1 MSLTQLFRH
10 WTYQIFAPGVLL
22 REKYNAFKELLRY
35 DDLCLNIIAE
45 IEDIHYGNE
54 HADWARIVWLC
65 KRLSSAVE
73 HLTAQLSLLSP
84 ARYVDLPEYAR
95 KIDFYVRMALDV
107 PVPDMSPPF
116 LLSLAEAAAHPGLVG
131 GKAAALGRL
140 HADGGIPCPPGV
152 VVTAGAFRY
161 ILEAAELRPK
171 LDAKLRKV
179 ILSRPDEMA
188 GLAAELRQMIL
199 SIHVPEDIAE
209 PLRQAAADM
218 ARAGNGLLAVRSS
231 ALAEDGQASFAGQY
245 ESVLSVPP
253 GEVVTAYK
261 TVLAS
266 KYGPR
271 AMTYRVLNGLSDE
284 ETSMAVL
291 IMPMI
296 DARSAG
302 VLYTLDPGGRVQGR
316 EVTGIYAAKGLGT
329 AVVDGC
335 IIPESLSLTRE
346 KHPRILARDP
356 DPEAGDAPETALPD
370 EAAERLAEIGQRLE
384 GLFGHPQD
392 VEWAMDKAA
401 DLFILQSRNAGADP
415 GPAGLEDQEAEDGFG
430 AYVDDGQPDGG
441 EAGDLPE
448 PFLTGG
454 GRVSNGVAAGRAVHA
469 QTVIEVSAIPLGAIL
484 LTPTLSPALARLTGR
499 VAGVI
504 AAAGSRAGHFAS
516 VAREFGLPVAVF
528 GPDIFTHIPDGREIT
543 LDADAGRVFPGRVHS
558 LIAAAADPAPKKATP
573 TGKRLEKIIP
583 LVARLTLTDPESSD
597 FAPEKMRSVHDIVRF
612 AHEKSVAEM
621 FSLVGRGGR
630 GLATA
635 RRLKTPLPFTMYILD
650 LGGGL
655 FDGMADVPTVA
666 PGEIKSAPMWAIWSG
681 LTSPLASWD
690 EDAQF
695 ADWEELDRISGGI
708 FSGKSR
714 LLASYA
720 VISANYAHLMIR
732 FGYHFAVLDTVCGP
746 EDKNN
751 YVNFRFKG
759 GGGSLEQRLARI
771 EFISRVLSHFSFTVT
786 VKGDMLDARV
796 ARENEVIIQKRLA
809 MLGYLL
815 AHTKLMDVT
824 LSEGTDMPAL
834 VADFLDKTDR

>member
-35 DDLCLNIIAE
+35 DDLCLDIIAE
-45 IEDIHYGNE
+45 IEEIHYGNE

-73 HLTAQLSLLSP
+73 HLTTQLTLLSP
-84 ARYVDLPEYAR
+84 AKYVDLPEYAR

-107 PVPDMSPPF
+107 PAPDMSPPY
-116 LLSLAEAAAHPGLVG
+116 LLSLAEAAARPELVG

-140 HADGGIPCPPGV
+140 HAEGGIPCPPGV

-179 ILSRPDEMA
+179 ILSKPDEMA

-199 SIHVPEDIAE
+199 SVHVPEEIAV
-209 PLRQAAADM
+209 PLRQAAEDM

-231 ALAEDGQASFAGQY
+231 ALAEDGLASFAGQY
-245 ESVLSVPP
+245 ESVLSVRP
-253 GEVVTAYK
+253 EEAVAAYK
-261 TVLAS
+261 AVLAS

-271 AMTYRVLNGLSDE
+271 ALTYRVLSGLSDE

-296 DARSAG
+296 DAKSAG

-316 EVTGIYAAKGLGT
+316 EVMGVYAAKGLGT

-335 IIPESLSLTRE
+335 IIPESVVVSRD
-346 KHPRILARDP
+346 KHPRVLSRDP
-356 DPEAGDAPETALPD
+356 DPGDHDAPDVALPD
-370 EAAERLAEIGQRLE
+370 EAAERLAEIGQSLE
-384 GLFGHPQD
+384 RLFGHPQD
-392 VEWAMDKAA
+392 VEWAMDKAD
-401 DLFILQSRNAGADP
+401 DLFILQSRDVGRGQESAAPPPEEADD
-415 GPAGLEDQEAEDGFG
+415 LFD
-430 AYVDDGQPDGG
+430 AYVDDALPSGLEADDRPAPLLSGG
-441 EAGDLPE
+441 A
-448 PFLTGG
+448 
-454 GRVSNGVAAGRAVHA
+454 RVSNGTTAGRAVHA
-469 QTVIEVSAIPLGAIL
+469 QTVIEVSTIPEGAIL
-484 LTPTLSPALARLTGR
+484 LTPTLSPALARLAGR

-528 GPDIFTHIPDGREIT
+528 GPDIFTRIADGQDIT
-543 LDADAGRVFPGRVHS
+543 LDANAGMVFPGRVES
-558 LIAAAADPAPKKATP
+558 LIAAAAAPGPKKATAA
-573 TGKRLEKIIP
+573 GMRLEKIIP
-583 LVARLTLTDPESSD
+583 LVARLTLTDPESPD
-597 FAPEKMRSVHDIVRF
+597 FAPANMRSIHDIVRF

-630 GLATA
+630 GLASA
-635 RRLKTPLPFTMYILD
+635 KRLKTPLPFTMYILD
-650 LGGGL
+650 LGDGL
-655 FDGMADVPTVA
+655 FEGLEGSPTVA

-681 LTSPLASWD
+681 LTSPQASWED
-690 EDAQF
+690 DAQF
-695 ADWEELDRISGGI
+695 VDWEELDRISGGI
-708 FSGKSR
+708 FSGKSK

-732 FGYHFAVLDTVCGP
+732 FGYHFSVLDTVCGP
-746 EDKNN
+746 DDKNN

-771 EFISRVLSHFSFTVT
+771 EFISRVLSHFSFTVS
-786 VKGDMLDARV
+786 VKGDMLDARM

-815 AHTKLMDVT
+815 ARTKLMDIT
-824 LSEGTDMPAL
+824 LSETTNMRAL
-834 VADFLDKTDR
+834 VDDFLDKTDR

>member
-10 WTYQIFAPGVLL
+10 WSYQIFAPGILL

-35 DDLCLNIIAE
+35 DDLCLDIIAE

-73 HLTAQLSLLSP
+73 HLTAQLTLLSP
-84 ARYVDLPEYAR
+84 AKYVDLPEYAR

-107 PVPDMSPPF
+107 PVPDMSPPY
-116 LLSLAEAAAHPGLVG
+116 LLTLDEAAAHPELVG

-140 HADGGIPCPPGV
+140 HANGGIPCPPGV

-161 ILEAAELRPK
+161 ILEASELRPK

-179 ILSRPDEMA
+179 ILSKPDEMA
-188 GLAAELRQMIL
+188 GLAAELRQMVL
-199 SIHVPEDIAE
+199 SIHIPEDIAG
-209 PLRQAAADM
+209 PLRQAAEDM
-218 ARAGNGLLAVRSS
+218 ARVGNGLLAVRSS

-245 ESVLSVPP
+245 ESVLSVKPE
-253 GEVVTAYK
+253 EVIPAYK
-261 TVLAS
+261 AVLAS

-271 AMTYRVLNGLSDE
+271 ALTYRVLSGLSDE

-296 DARSAG
+296 EAKSAG
-302 VLYTLDPGGRVQGR
+302 VLYTLDPGGPMQGR
-316 EVTGIYAAKGLGT
+316 EVMGVYAAKGLGT

-335 IIPESLSLTRE
+335 IIPESVVLTRG
-346 KHPRILARDP
+346 KHPRVLVRDP
-356 DPEAGDAPETALPD
+356 DPEAMDAPETALPD
-370 EAAERLAEIGQRLE
+370 EAAERLAEIGLRLE
-384 GLFGHPQD
+384 SLFGRPQD

-401 DLFILQSRNAGADP
+401 DLFILQSRDVNADP
-415 GPAGLEDQEAEDGFG
+415 QHADPEAADAEDGFG
-430 AYVDDGQPDGG
+430 AYVDDGQPGKDVS
-441 EAGDLPE
+441 GDLPT
-448 PFLTGG
+448 PLLTGG
-454 GRVSNGVAAGRAVHA
+454 GRVSNGVVAGRAVHA
-469 QTVIEVSAIPLGAIL
+469 QTVIEVSAIPAGAIL
-484 LTPTLSPALARLTGR
+484 LTPTLSPALARLAGR
-499 VAGVI
+499 VAGVV

-528 GPDIFTHIPDGREIT
+528 GPEIFTHIPDGQEIT
-543 LDADAGRVFPGRVHS
+543 LDADAGKVFPGRVES
-558 LIAAAADPAPKKATP
+558 LIGAAADTGPKKITP
-573 TGKRLEKIIP
+573 LGTRLEKIIP
-583 LVARLTLTDPESSD
+583 LVARLTLTDPESPD
-597 FAPEKMRSVHDIVRF
+597 FAPANMRSIHDVVRF

-630 GLATA
+630 GLASA
-635 RRLKTPLPFTMYILD
+635 KRLKTPLPFTMYILD

-655 FDGMADVPTVA
+655 FEGMAGSPTVT
-666 PGEIKSAPMWAIWSG
+666 PGEIKSAPMWAVWSG
-681 LTSPLASWD
+681 LTSPQASWD
-690 EDAQF
+690 DDAQF
-695 ADWEELDRISGGI
+695 VDWEELDRISGGI

-732 FGYHFAVLDTVCGP
+732 FGYHFSVLDTVCGP

-751 YVNFRFKG
+751 YINFRFKG
-759 GGGSLEQRLARI
+759 GGGALDQRLSRI
-771 EFISRVLSHFSFTVT
+771 EFISRVLTHFSFTVT
-786 VKGDMLDARV
+786 IKGDMLDARM

-815 AHTKLMDVT
+815 ARTKLMDIT
-824 LSEGTDMPAL
+824 LSADTDMRAL
-834 VADFLDKTDR
+834 VGDFLDKTDR

>member
-35 DDLCLNIIAE
+35 DDLCLDIIAE

-54 HADWARIVWLC
+54 KADWARIVWLC

-73 HLTAQLSLLSP
+73 HLTAQLTLLSP
-84 ARYVDLPEYAR
+84 AKYVDLPEYAK

-116 LLSLAEAAAHPGLVG
+116 LVPLRQAASHPELVG
-131 GKAAALGRL
+131 GKAAALGRI
-140 HADGGIPCPPGV
+140 HAGGDIPCPPGM

-161 ILEAAELRPK
+161 ILESAELRPK

-199 SIHVPEDIAE
+199 SVHVPEDITSQ
-209 PLRQAAADM
+209 LRKAAQDLA
-218 ARAGNGLLAVRSS
+218 ASGNGLLAVRSS

-245 ESVLSVPP
+245 ESVLSVRP
-253 GEVVTAYK
+253 EDVVAAYK
-261 TVLAS
+261 KVLAS

-271 AMTYRVLNGLSDE
+271 ALTYRVLSGLSDE

-291 IMPMI
+291 IMPMV
-296 DARSAG
+296 DAKSAG
-302 VLYTLDPGGRVQGR
+302 VLYTLDPGGRVSGR
-316 EVTGIYAAKGLGT
+316 EAMGIYAARGLGT

-335 IIPESLSLTRE
+335 IIPESVAVTRE
-346 KHPRILARDP
+346 KHPRVLSRDP
-356 DPEAGDAPETALPD
+356 EDAESPALSD
-370 EAAERLAEIGQRLE
+370 EAAERLAAIGLRLE
-384 GLFGHPQD
+384 TLFGRPQD
-392 VEWAMDKAA
+392 VEWAVDATG
-401 DLFILQSRNAGADP
+401 DVFILQSRDVGPDHGQETDAGAESD
-415 GPAGLEDQEAEDGFG
+415 DDGFG
-430 AYVDDGQPDGG
+430 AYVDDGETDAAS
-441 EAGDLPE
+441 AGAATGALI
-448 PFLTGG
+448 TGG
-454 GRVSNGVAAGRAVHA
+454 TRVSGGVAAGAAVHA
-469 QTVIEVSAIPLGAIL
+469 QTVIEVSAVPEGAIL
-484 LTPTLSPALARLTGR
+484 LTPTLSPALARLAGR

-528 GPDIFTHIPDGREIT
+528 SQDIFSFIADGREIT
-543 LDADAGRVFPGRVHS
+543 LDADAGNVFPGRVES
-558 LIAAAADPAPKKATP
+558 LLAARGESAPKAATP
-573 TGKRLEKIIP
+573 AALRLEKIMP
-583 LVARLTLTDPESSD
+583 LVAKLSLTDPESPE
-597 FAPEKMRSVHDIVRF
+597 FAPSNMRSVHDIVRF

-621 FSLVGRGGR
+621 FSLVDKGGR
-630 GLATA
+630 GLASA
-635 RRLKTPLPFTMYILD
+635 KRLKTPLPFTMYILD

-655 FDGMADVPTVA
+655 FEGAHGAATVS
-666 PGEIKSAPMWAIWSG
+666 PGEIKSTPMWAIWSG
-681 LTSPLASWD
+681 LTSPQASWD
-690 EDAQF
+690 GDAQF
-695 ADWEELDRISGGI
+695 VDWEELDRLSGGI
-708 FSGKSR
+708 FGGKSR

-732 FGYHFAVLDTVCGP
+732 FGYHFSVLDTVCGP

-759 GGGSLEQRLARI
+759 GGGSLEQRLTRI
-771 EFISRVLSHFSFTVT
+771 EFISRVLTHFSFAVT
-786 VKGDMLDARV
+786 VKGDMLDARM
-796 ARENEVIIQKRLA
+796 ARENEVVVQKRLA

-815 AHTKLMDVT
+815 ARTKLMDLAMTETTNMRV
-824 LSEGTDMPAL
+824 L
-834 VADFLDKTDR
+834 VDEFLDATDR